1 MKNTSLSQYAR
12 TPINRNG
19 YLDILSPRPVPI
31 NREDILFEITSE
43 YTYRPDLLAHITYG
57 RKDLWWVF
65 AQRNLDILK
74 DPIFDFVAG
83 TKIYIPDPKELRN
96 TLGF

>member
-1 MKNTSLSQYAR
+1 MKNTSLSPYAR
-12 TPINRNG
+12 TPINSNG
-19 YLDILSPRPVPI
+19 YL
-31 NREDILFEITSE
+31 DILFEITSE

-57 RKDLWWVF
+57 RRELWWVF

-74 DPIFDFVAG
+74 DPVFDFVAG
-83 TKIYIPDPKELRN
+83 TKIYLPDPTALRN